1 MKSAH
6 AGMGVSEAYFNALVE
21 DLVKS
26 LDKFNV
32 PARWTGLLEK
42 RQGKWL
48 LIQSHFSVV

>member
-32 PARWTGLLEK
+32 PAKEKNELLAA
-42 RQGKWL
+42 GT
-48 LIQSHFSVV
+48 ITP